1 MRSSKI
7 FNTFSK
13 FLLNKLVPFRFKCS
27 QPLLRLELSNSELFI
42 KTKTLDLQ
50 QLSSLVLH
58 SWIFSAKL
66 LSSRLDNTRESNL
79 IFFVEINFTDALHHF
94 FTFFVLFTTFVRSFV
109 PRCITI
115 TFGFVSA

>member
-1 MRSSKI
+1 MRPSKI

-13 FLLNKLVPFRFKCS
+13 FLLNKPVPFRFKCS

-50 QLSSLVLH
+50 QLSSFVLH